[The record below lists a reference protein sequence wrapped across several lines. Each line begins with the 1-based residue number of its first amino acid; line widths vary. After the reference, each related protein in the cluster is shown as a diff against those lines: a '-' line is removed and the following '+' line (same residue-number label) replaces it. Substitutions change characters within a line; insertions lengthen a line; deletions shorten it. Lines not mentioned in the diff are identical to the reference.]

1 MRNQLLFLR
10 KNRGNARMR
19 SEIREKER
27 EKAMLEFVKAV
38 NEWMWGLILLI
49 ILCGTGIFFTI
60 RLKFIQVR
68 KFGEGCRLVFGHFKS
83 SGGERKEGEMT
94 PFQSLATA
102 IAAQVGTGNLT
113 GAATALIAGGPG
125 AIFWMWVSA
134 FFGMATIYGEATLAQ
149 EYKTKKDGEVTGG
162 PVYYIHQAFKGT
174 FGRVLAVIF
183 AIFIILALGFM
194 GNMVQSNSIGAAFAG
209 VFESRNINIPPV
221 AVGVILAVIA
231 AFIFVGGTTRL
242 AAVVEKIVPFMAGI
256 YIVGSL
262 ILIGMNITA
271 LPNAF
276 RMIFVGAFNPTAIVG
291 GAAGITVREAIRYGV
306 ARGLFSN
313 EAGMGST
320 PHAHARAA
328 AKNPHEQGLTAMISV
343 FIDTFIVLN
352 LTVFSVLT
360 TGAMDSGKGGI
371 ALTQEAFMRGFGSFG
386 DIFVAICLLFFAFST
401 VLSWHFFGQ
410 INVQYLF
417 GKKAVKVYSII
428 VVAFIIVGSTLK
440 VDLVWELADFFN
452 GLMVIPNAMAL
463 LALSGVVVGISK
475 KYGKK

>member
-1 MRNQLLFLR
+1 
-10 KNRGNARMR
+10 
-19 SEIREKER
+19 
-27 EKAMLEFVKAV
+27 MLEFVKAV

-125 AIFWMWVSA
+125 AIFWMWISA

-194 GNMVQSNSIGAAFAG
+194 GNMVQSNSIGAAYSG

-221 AVGVILAVIA
+221 AIGIILAVIA

-271 LPNAF
+271 LPGAF
-276 RMIFVGAFNPTAIVG
+276 KMIFVGAFNPTAVVG

-463 LALSGVVVGISK
+463 LALSGVVAGISK